1 MHWLSPRGPL
11 QPGLEAILT
20 SFSDERKECSHH
32 EHPVCMHVILNCQF
46 LTIHLS
52 DSDFPDVDVTADTT
66 LWDIWVLYLENLRMR
81 TYWIS
86 MMDPLQKQSLVKTLE
101 STLKTHN
108 RPDNEEERKERTDSF
123 RSKRDKRKK
132 KQKLRKYD
140 VPGDFN
146 SSYGGHL

>member
-1 MHWLSPRGPL
+1 
-11 QPGLEAILT
+11 
-20 SFSDERKECSHH
+20 
-32 EHPVCMHVILNCQF
+32 
-46 LTIHLS
+46 
-52 DSDFPDVDVTADTT
+52 
-66 LWDIWVLYLENLRMR
+66 
-81 TYWIS
+81 